1 MAQGQRGDDGRRSNG
16 GPTRRDSRGG
26 NGGGSGG
33 RRGAP
38 ARQRKDVV
46 AVLTDG
52 VREVQQAVKAGRLT
66 PAVRSRFQAVAL
78 LLREERARV
87 QAGAMPEARRSER
100 LKRLDQVAAQLA
112 VAAVRDAGLLHL
124 LTDDAV
130 IAPSSRALLREMQR
144 EAGITPPAAPEA
156 AAQQV
161 AAPAASPFAPAGD
174 GAAGGEGAGASTR
187 AVVPTSVASRQLA
200 NPFLAPVFTPQPDL
214 AFLPR
219 RLGGW
224 DLVAALLSSFERAG
238 GGDAACMELPA
249 PTQQFTPAGKELMQH
264 QGALVAAAAQGHRT
278 FLLAD
283 EPGLGKTAQALLAAE
298 AAMAYPLL
306 VVVPSVVKTNWAREA
321 GLWVPHRSTTV
332 VQGSGE
338 SVNGFADV
346 VVVNYEVLDRH
357 LGWLGDFGFRGMV
370 VDEAHFIKNKTSQR
384 SQNVLTIA
392 DRVRARTPDPLVM
405 ALTGTPLIN
414 DVDDFRAIWQLL
426 GWTDGT
432 RPVPQL
438 LEALE
443 ELDRTPADPDFYPGA
458 RRAVVDLGIVRRRKV
473 DVAADIPSRRVADL
487 PVDLDGPAG
496 RSVRAA
502 ERDLALRMVERYER
516 ALAHRAAAGLGG
528 ALAMGAEDDDRVDVV
543 LADAPEHGSEETD
556 VEAGSE
562 LAPAAETVAAAETEA
577 EAEAAA
583 QAAAE
588 AAAVVE
594 EAYEALGAT
603 FAAPEPPVVDAALVR
618 RVAKAELKDSE
629 SGDGENVFSVV
640 RRIGRAKAELAA
652 DYTAQLARSAGKVV
666 FFAKHVEVMDA
677 AEELFSR
684 QGLRF
689 SSVRGGQTPEVRQR
703 NVDAFVNDP
712 EVAVVVCSLTAAGVG
727 LNLQVA
733 SDVVLAELSWTDA
746 EQTQAIDRVHRIGQ
760 TEPVTAWR
768 VIAAQTLDARIAA
781 MIDSKAGL
789 AARALDGSDEEVG
802 DSVDVQLEALVG
814 LLTDALEEKHG
825 VLAP

>member
-1 MAQGQRGDDGRRSNG
+1 MAQGQRGGQGRRSTGSTSSTGSAPRGDARGRASGTSKNG
-16 GPTRRDSRGG
+16 T
-26 NGGGSGG
+26 GG
-33 RRGAP
+33 RRPAP
-38 ARQRKDVV
+38 RPRKDVV
-46 AVLTDG
+46 AVLLDG
-52 VREVQQAVKAGRLT
+52 VREVQQAVKTGRLT

-87 QAGAMPEARRSER
+87 QAAAISDARRAER
-100 LKRLDQVAAQLA
+100 LKRLDQVAQQLA

-124 LTDDAV
+124 LSDDAV
-130 IAPSSRALLREMQR
+130 VAPSSRSLLREMQR
-144 EAGITPPAAPEA
+144 EAGIEPATQEVPVPPTAASTAAPFA
-156 AAQQV
+156 PPSGA
-161 AAPAASPFAPAGD
+161 AAPAA
-174 GAAGGEGAGASTR
+174 ASER

-200 NPFLAPVFTPQPDL
+200 NPFLAPVFTTQPDH
-214 AFLPR
+214 AVLPR

-224 DLVAALLSSFERAG
+224 DLVAALLSAFERAG
-238 GGDAACMELPA
+238 GGDAACMELPE
-249 PTQQFTPAGKELMQH
+249 PTSQYTPAGKELMQH
-264 QGALVAAAAQGHRT
+264 QGELVAAAAQGHRT

-384 SQNVLTIA
+384 SQNVLAIA

-432 RPVPQL
+432 RPVPAL

-443 ELDRTPADPDFYPGA
+443 DLDRTPADPDFYPGA

-502 ERDLALRMVERYER
+502 ERDLALRMVERYHR
-516 ALAHRAAAGLGG
+516 ALAHRAAAGLDGV
-528 ALAMGAEDDDRVDVV
+528 LAMDSDDDESRSV
-543 LADAPEHGSEETD
+543 
-556 VEAGSE
+556 
-562 LAPAAETVAAAETEA
+562 VAAVAAPTIGA
-577 EAEAAA
+577 QTEAEAAA
-583 QAAAE
+583 QAEAE
-588 AAAVVE
+588 AAAVLE

-603 FAAPEPPVVDAALVR
+603 PASAAPAAPVIDAALVR

-629 SGDGENVFSVV
+629 TADGENVFSVV

-666 FFAKHVEVMDA
+666 FFAKHVEVMDT
-677 AEELFSR
+677 AEELFAR

-712 EVAVVVCSLTAAGVG
+712 DVAVVVCSLTAAGVG

-789 AARALDGSDEEVG
+789 AARALDGSDEEVA
-802 DSVDVQLEALVG
+802 DSVNVQLEALVG
-814 LLTDALEEKHG
+814 LLTDALEEG
-825 VLAP
+825 LTP